1 MINVKIDKGVGSMT
15 FAGSGADVTVELLA
29 IVHNLYAQ
37 LYMRA
42 GALIANGCK
51 RVLIDMLAREG
62 SPVWDVELGRGSA
75 SAFYLEGDAAKAML
89 ARLRNAEG
97 GRQHDES

>member
-15 FAGSGADVTVELLA
+15 FAGSGADVTVDLVS
-29 IVHNLYAQ
+29 IVHSLYTQ
-37 LYMRA
+37 LYMRS

-51 RVLIDMLAREG
+51 RVLMDMLARED
-62 SPVWDVELGRGSA
+62 SPVWDVELDRGST

-97 GRQHDES
+97 GRQHDDS

>member
-15 FAGSGADVTVELLA
+15 FAGSGLDVTVELIQ
-29 IVHNLYAQ
+29 IVNNLYTQ

-42 GALIANGCK
+42 GAVIASGCK
-51 RVLIDMLAREG
+51 SVLIDMLGRED
-62 SPVWDVELGRGSA
+62 SPVWDVELGRDSA
-75 SAFYLEGDAAKAML
+75 SAFYLEGDAAKAMM

-97 GRQHDES
+97 GAAV

>member
-15 FAGSGADVTVELLA
+15 FAGSGLDVTVELMA

-51 RVLIDMLAREG
+51 GVLMDMLARED
-62 SPVWDVELGRGSA
+62 SPVWDVELGRDST
-75 SAFYLEGDAAKAML
+75 SAFYLEGGAAKAMM

-97 GRQHDES
+97 GRQHDDN

>member
-15 FAGSGADVTVELLA
+15 FAGNGSDVTAELMV
-29 IVHNLYAQ
+29 IVHSLYTQ

-51 RVLIDMLAREG
+51 RVIIDMLAREG
-62 SPVWDVELGRGSA
+62 SPVWDVELGRDST
-75 SAFYLEGDAAKAML
+75 SAFYLEGDAAEAML

-97 GRQHDES
+97 GRQHDDS

>member
-1 MINVKIDKGVGSMT
+1 MINVNIDKGVGSMT
-15 FAGSGADVTVELLA
+15 FAGSGADVTVELLT

-37 LYMRA
+37 FYMRA
-42 GALIANGCK
+42 GALIADGCK
-51 RVLIDMLAREG
+51 RVLMDMLARED
-62 SPVWDVELGRGSA
+62 SPVWDVKLDGDST

-97 GRQHDES
+97 GAAA

>member
-15 FAGSGADVTVELLA
+15 FAGSGSDVIVELVT
-29 IVHNLYAQ
+29 IVHTLYTQ

-42 GALIANGCK
+42 GALMANGCK
-51 RVLIDMLAREG
+51 RVLMDMLARED
-62 SPVWDVELGRGSA
+62 SPVWDVELDRGST
-75 SAFYLEGDAAKAML
+75 SAFYLEGDAANAML

-97 GRQHDES
+97 GRQHDDN

>member
-15 FAGSGADVTVELLA
+15 FAGSGSDVTVDLVT
-29 IVHNLYAQ
+29 IVHSLYTQ
-37 LYMRA
+37 LYMRS

-51 RVLIDMLAREG
+51 CVLINMLARED
-62 SPVWDVELGRGSA
+62 SPVWDVELDMGST

-97 GRQHDES
+97 GRQHDDS

>member
-29 IVHNLYAQ
+29 IVRTLYTQ
-37 LYMRA
+37 LYRRA
-42 GALIANGCK
+42 GALMANGCK
-51 RVLIDMLAREG
+51 RVLMDMLARED
-62 SPVWDVELGRGSA
+62 SPVWDVELGKGPA
-75 SAFYLEGDAAKAML
+75 STFYLEGAAAEAMT

-97 GRQHDES
+97 GAAA

>member
-42 GALIANGCK
+42 GALMANGCK

-62 SPVWDVELGRGSA
+62 SPVWDVELDGGST
-75 SAFYLEGDAAKAML
+75 SAFYLEGDAANAML

-97 GRQHDES
+97 GRQHDDS